1 MSIYTNNITTQE
13 SAKLIATKRLISQ
26 AIIVAALSMFLLITA
41 PSSKAHAISL
51 KSQAIITGNMI
62 TLGDLFEDLKQDNER
77 VLGPAPQP
85 GQNMVLNARTLLRVA
100 HAFDL
105 SWRPKTSYEQITLR
119 RDATIIGS
127 NAIEKS
133 VKEELR
139 KEGVSSG
146 FKVNFYQAYPKIIL
160 PGNVAANVDVKSMS
174 FDRSKNRFSVLLAA
188 PSIDNPIQTLELSG
202 EIVKTIT
209 IPVAKDTVQSGDLI
223 DKTMVNWVEIEERQ
237 LQSDTIVSFDDLH
250 NMTPRR
256 VLLSGKPI
264 SSKDI
269 IAPRLVERGNEV
281 TMVYKH
287 AGMDLTAKGKALQGG
302 SKGDTIRVVNLASSR
317 PIEAKVTADRIVTV
331 YN

>member
-1 MSIYTNNITTQE
+1 MSIYTNDSTAQK
-13 SAKLIATKRLISQ
+13 SVKLVATKRVITHT
-26 AIIVAALSMFLLITA
+26 VMAAVLGMFLFIAT
-41 PSSKAHAISL
+41 PTSKAHAIAL

-62 TLGDLFEDLKQDNER
+62 TLGDLFDDLKKDNER
-77 VLGPAPQP
+77 ILGPAPQP

-105 SWRPKTSYEQITLR
+105 TWRPKTSYEQITLR

-127 NAIEKS
+127 SAIEKS
-133 VKEELR
+133 VKEQLQ
-139 KEGVSSG
+139 KEGLSSG

-160 PGNVAANVDVKSMS
+160 PGNVAANVDVKSIS

-188 PSIDNPIQTLELSG
+188 PSVDNPIQTLELSG
-202 EIVKTIT
+202 EVVKTVT
-209 IPVAKDTVQSGDLI
+209 IPVAKDMVQNGDLI

-237 LQSDTIVSFDDLH
+237 LQSDTIINFEDLH

-287 AGMDLTAKGKALQGG
+287 AGMDLTARGKALQGG

-317 PIEAKVTADRIVTV
+317 PIEAQVTADRIVTV